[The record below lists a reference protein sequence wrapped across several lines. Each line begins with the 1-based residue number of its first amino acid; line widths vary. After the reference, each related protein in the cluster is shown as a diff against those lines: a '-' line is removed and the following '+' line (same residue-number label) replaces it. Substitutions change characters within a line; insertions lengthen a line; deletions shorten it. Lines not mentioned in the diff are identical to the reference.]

1 MDIFDK
7 LQQKLDLKAPK
18 GAKKV
23 TQVTKEG
30 F

>member
-1 MDIFDK
+1 MNVFDK
-7 LQQKLDLKAPK
+7 LKDKLDLKAPK
-18 GAKKV
+18 GAIKV

>member
-1 MDIFDK
+1 MNVFNKLKDK
-7 LQQKLDLKAPK
+7 VDLKAPR